1 MARRPWAEADVDIGR
16 VRVLVGDRGG
26 AYPSGNSLLVRG
38 AEETAI
44 IDPSLAVIPRQREL
58 TGTDRVINSHCHE
71 DHIAGNHCFPDA
83 SWHLHQAD
91 RIGMRSLD
99 DFMAIYGYPEPI
111 EAVWRVAVVERFH
124 FLARA
129 DVLAFADGDV
139 FDLGGVRIRVIH
151 TPGHTRGH
159 CAFHIEP
166 EDVLYLGDIDLSGF
180 GPYYGDAWS
189 DLEEFERTLD
199 WIGRVQARHYATFHH
214 IGVLEREA
222 FLERLT
228 RFRDVIRERER
239 RLLEYLEE
247 PRSLDDIVRHRFVY
261 RPADQVSFADGVE
274 LRSMSQ
280 HLERL
285 VNSGR
290 ARQLEPGCWR
300 AVAG

>member
-1 MARRPWAEADVDIGR
+1 
-16 VRVLVGDRGG
+16 
-26 AYPSGNSLLVRG
+26 LLVRG

-44 IDPSLAVIPRQREL
+44 IDPSLAVIPRQREF

-83 SWHLHQAD
+83 SWHLHEAD
-91 RIGMRSLD
+91 RVGMRSLD

-111 EAVWRVAVVERFH
+111 EAHWRVAVVERFH
-124 FLARA
+124 FVARA
-129 DVLAFADGDV
+129 DALAFADGDV

-199 WIGRVQARHYATFHH
+199 RIGGVRARHYATFHH

-222 FLERLT
+222 FLERLA

-261 RPADQVSFADGVE
+261 RPTDQVSFADGVE

-290 ARQLEPGCWR
+290 ARQLEPGRWR